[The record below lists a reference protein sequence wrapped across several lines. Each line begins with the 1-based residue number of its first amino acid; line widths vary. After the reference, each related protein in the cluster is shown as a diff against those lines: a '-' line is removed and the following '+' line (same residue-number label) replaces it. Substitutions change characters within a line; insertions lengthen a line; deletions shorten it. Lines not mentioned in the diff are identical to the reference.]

1 MVFSSIFFLFTF
13 LPLSLLLYWM
23 SPAKMKNFT
32 LLAVS
37 LFFYAWGE
45 PVYVLLMIASILTN
59 FVFGIFIE
67 SELIKEKRAVRRA
80 LFISAVV
87 FNILILGFFKYYG
100 FLAENINA
108 LFNADIA
115 YSELPLPIGISFY
128 TFQVLSYVIDVYLGK
143 VRLQRN
149 PVSFALYVTMFPQ
162 LIAGPIVRYSDIE
175 SQLEQRNVSA
185 AKFGEGA
192 QRFIQGLGKKVLIA
206 NSMGALWDI
215 TQAMDMT
222 GISVFSAW
230 LGIIAY
236 TFQIY
241 FDFSGYS
248 DMAIGL
254 GKMFG
259 FEFMENFDHPYISRS
274 VTEFW
279 RRWHISLGT
288 WFREYVYIPLG
299 GNRCSRIR
307 QIRNIMAVWMLTGL
321 WHGASWNFVVWGIYY
336 GCLLLIEKMFLKKLI
351 DNAPAIISHVYC
363 MLAVII
369 GWVLFASRDIESAA
383 AYLGVMSGAS
393 GNVLVDNAFIYYLKS
408 NAVMLVISLLFST
421 GIFREIFEP
430 EEISDKIRTRVSHSA
445 AVILHAFILFMSTA
459 YLVTETYNPFLYF
472 RF

>member
-80 LFISAVV
+80 LFVSAVV

-100 FLAENINA
+100 FLAENIGAILNT
-108 LFNADIA
+108 DIA

-143 VRLQRN
+143 VRLQKN

-175 SQLEQRNVSA
+175 SQLEQRSVSA

-192 QRFIQGLGKKVLIA
+192 QRFIQGLGKKVLLA

-215 TQAMDMT
+215 TQAMNIT

-299 GNRCSRIR
+299 GNRCSRMK
-307 QIRNIMAVWMLTGL
+307 QVRNIMAVWILTGL

-336 GCLLLIEKMFLKKLI
+336 GCLLLIEKFVLRNFLDK
-351 DNAPAIISHVYC
+351 APSVISHVYC
-363 MLAVII
+363 LLAVII
-369 GWVLFASRDIESAA
+369 GWVLFASKDIESAA

-393 GNVLVDNAFIYYLKS
+393 GNVLVDNASIYYLKT

-430 EEISDKIRTRVSHSA
+430 EHSNNQLKNWFSQSA
-445 AVILHAFILFMSTA
+445 AVFLHAFILFMATA

>member
-23 SPAKMKNFT
+23 SPAKIKNFT

-185 AKFGEGA
+185 SKFGEGA

-336 GCLLLIEKMFLKKLI
+336 GFLLLIEKFFLKKSI

>member
-23 SPAKMKNFT
+23 SPAKIKNFT

-45 PVYVLLMIASILTN
+45 PVYVLLMIASIITN

-192 QRFIQGLGKKVLIA
+192 QRFIQGLGKKVLLA

-259 FEFMENFDHPYISRS
+259 FEFMENFDHPYVSRS

>member
-23 SPAKMKNFT
+23 SPSKIKNFT

-185 AKFGEGA
+185 SKFGEGA

-336 GCLLLIEKMFLKKLI
+336 GCLLLIEKFFLKKLI
-351 DNAPAIISHVYC
+351 DNDPAIISHVYC

>member
-23 SPAKMKNFT
+23 SPAKIKNFT

-185 AKFGEGA
+185 SKFGEGA
-192 QRFIQGLGKKVLIA
+192 QRFIQGLGKKVLLA

>member
-23 SPAKMKNFT
+23 SPAKIKNFT

-45 PVYVLLMIASILTN
+45 PVYVLLMIASIITN

-185 AKFGEGA
+185 SKFGEGA

>member
-23 SPAKMKNFT
+23 SPAKIKNFT

-185 AKFGEGA
+185 SKFGEGA

-259 FEFMENFDHPYISRS
+259 FEFMENFDHPYVSRS

-336 GCLLLIEKMFLKKLI
+336 GCLLLIEKFFLKKSI

>member
-1 MVFSSIFFLFTF
+1 MCSIF
-13 LPLSLLLYWM
+13 
-23 SPAKMKNFT
+23 
-32 LLAVS
+32 
-37 LFFYAWGE
+37 
-45 PVYVLLMIASILTN
+45 
-59 FVFGIFIE
+59 
-67 SELIKEKRAVRRA
+67 
-80 LFISAVV
+80 
-87 FNILILGFFKYYG
+87 LILGFFKYYG

-185 AKFGEGA
+185 SKFGEGA

>member
-336 GCLLLIEKMFLKKLI
+336 GCLLLIEKFFLKKLI

>member
-23 SPAKMKNFT
+23 SPSKIKNFT

-185 AKFGEGA
+185 SKFGEGA

-259 FEFMENFDHPYISRS
+259 FEFMENFDHPYVSRS

>member
-185 AKFGEGA
+185 SKFGEGA

-336 GCLLLIEKMFLKKLI
+336 GCLLLIEKFFLKKLI

-445 AVILHAFILFMSTA
+445 AVILRAFILFMSTA

>member
-23 SPAKMKNFT
+23 SPAKIKNFT

-100 FLAENINA
+100 FLAENIGA
-108 LFNADIA
+108 LLSTDIA

-185 AKFGEGA
+185 SKFGEGA

-421 GIFREIFEP
+421 GIFKEIFEP
-430 EEISDKIRTRVSHSA
+430 EEISDKIRTRVSDSA

>member
-23 SPAKMKNFT
+23 SPAKIKNFT

-430 EEISDKIRTRVSHSA
+430 EDISDKIRTRASHSA

>member
-1 MVFSSIFFLFTF
+1 
-13 LPLSLLLYWM
+13 M
-23 SPAKMKNFT
+23 SPAKIKNFT

-185 AKFGEGA
+185 SKFGEGA

>member
-1 MVFSSIFFLFTF
+1 MCSIF
-13 LPLSLLLYWM
+13 
-23 SPAKMKNFT
+23 
-32 LLAVS
+32 
-37 LFFYAWGE
+37 
-45 PVYVLLMIASILTN
+45 
-59 FVFGIFIE
+59 
-67 SELIKEKRAVRRA
+67 
-80 LFISAVV
+80 
-87 FNILILGFFKYYG
+87 LILGFFKYYG

-185 AKFGEGA
+185 SKFGEGA

-351 DNAPAIISHVYC
+351 DDAPAIISHVYC

>member
-23 SPAKMKNFT
+23 SPAKIKNFT

-108 LFNADIA
+108 LFNADIS

-185 AKFGEGA
+185 SKFGEGA

-321 WHGASWNFVVWGIYY
+321 WHGASWNFVVLGIYY
-336 GCLLLIEKMFLKKLI
+336 GFLLLIEKFFLKKINNPLT
-351 DNAPAIISHVYC
+351 AG
-363 MLAVII
+363 MLADQIKFIPFTSTKNKEWIVF
-369 GWVLFASRDIESAA
+369 LDN
-383 AYLGVMSGAS
+383 SGHA
-393 GNVLVDNAFIYYLKS
+393 
-408 NAVMLVISLLFST
+408 
-421 GIFREIFEP
+421 REYAPIDGF
-430 EEISDKIRTRVSHSA
+430 KQ
-445 AVILHAFILFMSTA
+445 
-459 YLVTETYNPFLYF
+459 YNQ
-472 RF
+472 

>member
-23 SPAKMKNFT
+23 SPAKIKNFT

-175 SQLEQRNVSA
+175 SQLEKRNVSA
-185 AKFGEGA
+185 SKFGEGA

>member
-13 LPLSLLLYWM
+13 LPLSLLIYWM
-23 SPAKMKNFT
+23 SPAKIKNFT

-108 LFNADIA
+108 LFNADIS

>member
-23 SPAKMKNFT
+23 SPAKIKNFT

-185 AKFGEGA
+185 SKFGEGA

-259 FEFMENFDHPYISRS
+259 FEFMENFDHPYVSRS

-336 GCLLLIEKMFLKKLI
+336 GCLLLIEKFFLKKLI

>member
-23 SPAKMKNFT
+23 SPAKIKNFT

>member
-23 SPAKMKNFT
+23 SPAKIKNFT

-108 LFNADIA
+108 LFNADIS

-185 AKFGEGA
+185 SKFGEGA

>member
-13 LPLSLLLYWM
+13 LPLSLLIYWM
-23 SPAKMKNFT
+23 SPAKIKNFT

-336 GCLLLIEKMFLKKLI
+336 GCLLLIEKFFLKKSI

>member
-23 SPAKMKNFT
+23 SPAKIKNFT

-185 AKFGEGA
+185 SKFGEGA
-192 QRFIQGLGKKVLIA
+192 QRFIQGLGKKVLLA

-336 GCLLLIEKMFLKKLI
+336 GCLLLIEKFFLKKLI

>member
-23 SPAKMKNFT
+23 SPAKIKNFT

-185 AKFGEGA
+185 SKFGEGA

-274 VTEFW
+274 VTEFR

>member
-23 SPAKMKNFT
+23 SPAKIKNFT

-185 AKFGEGA
+185 SKFGEGA

-259 FEFMENFDHPYISRS
+259 FEFMENFDHPYVSRS

>member
-23 SPAKMKNFT
+23 SPAKIKNFT

-192 QRFIQGLGKKVLIA
+192 QRFIQGLGKKVLLA

-259 FEFMENFDHPYISRS
+259 FEFMENFDHPYVSRS

>member
-23 SPAKMKNFT
+23 SPAKIKNFT

-185 AKFGEGA
+185 SKFGEGA

-430 EEISDKIRTRVSHSA
+430 EDISDKIRTRASHSA

>member
-23 SPAKMKNFT
+23 SPAKIKNFT

-115 YSELPLPIGISFY
+115 YSDLPLPIGISFY

-185 AKFGEGA
+185 SKFGEGA

>member
-1 MVFSSIFFLFTF
+1 M
-13 LPLSLLLYWM
+13 
-23 SPAKMKNFT
+23 
-32 LLAVS
+32 
-37 LFFYAWGE
+37 
-45 PVYVLLMIASILTN
+45 
-59 FVFGIFIE
+59 
-67 SELIKEKRAVRRA
+67 
-80 LFISAVV
+80 

-185 AKFGEGA
+185 SKFGEGA

>member
-80 LFISAVV
+80 LIISAVV

-185 AKFGEGA
+185 SKFGEGA

-206 NSMGALWDI
+206 NSMGAQWDI

>member
-23 SPAKMKNFT
+23 SPAKIKNFT

-45 PVYVLLMIASILTN
+45 PVYVLLMIASIITN

-67 SELIKEKRAVRRA
+67 SELIKEKMAVRRA

-254 GKMFG
+254 EKMFG
-259 FEFMENFDHPYISRS
+259 FEFMENFDHPYVSRS

>member
-23 SPAKMKNFT
+23 SPAKIKNFT

-192 QRFIQGLGKKVLIA
+192 QRFIQGLGKKVLLA

-259 FEFMENFDHPYISRS
+259 FEFMENFDHPYVSRS

-288 WFREYVYIPLG
+288 WFREYIYIPLG

>member
-23 SPAKMKNFT
+23 SPAKIKNFT

-259 FEFMENFDHPYISRS
+259 FEFMENFDHPYVSRS

-321 WHGASWNFVVWGIYY
+321 CHGASWNFVVCGIYY
-336 GCLLLIEKMFLKKLI
+336 GCLLLIEKFFLKKLI

-383 AYLGVMSGAS
+383 AIAGGAQ
-393 GNVLVDNAFIYYLKS
+393 
-408 NAVMLVISLLFST
+408 
-421 GIFREIFEP
+421 
-430 EEISDKIRTRVSHSA
+430 SDLSVHQ
-445 AVILHAFILFMSTA
+445 
-459 YLVTETYNPFLYF
+459 P
-472 RF
+472 